1 MAYKRNPVGR
11 PPKYKSVEEIQGKI
25 DAYFTACKGHPLMNP
40 DTGQFYSDDTIA
52 FSTRELQVLKVG
64 DLMGDGGQIVII
76 GVNIPNHVQN
86 YEMFSEAMKQTEIVL
101 MNKLISF
108 TINPVVYEQQK
119 DSK

>member
-1 MAYKRNPVGR
+1 MISYLHITSSKVGIFIG
-11 PPKYKSVEEIQGKI
+11 PTEIV
-25 DAYFTACKGHPLMNP
+25 LMNP